1 MTQSKKYN
9 LVICNNQSYD
19 VNNYNEIRN
28 YINDYIKNEMKIN
41 YKLTRNQVINLINI
55 NKRSIHPLI
64 ASMFVITE
72 I

>member
-1 MTQSKKYN
+1 MTQAKKYN
-9 LVICNNQSYD
+9 LVICNNQSYN
-19 VNNYNEIRN
+19 VNDYNEIQN
-28 YINDYIKNEMKIN
+28 YINDYIKNELKIN
-41 YKLTRNQVINLINI
+41 YKLSRNQVINLINI

>member
-1 MTQSKKYN
+1 MTQAKKYN
-9 LVICNNQSYD
+9 LVICNNQSYN
-19 VNNYNEIRN
+19 VNDYNEIQN

-41 YKLTRNQVINLINI
+41 YKLSRNQVINLINI